1 MAKVLLVDDD
11 RELTSMLIEYLM
23 QEGLQA
29 DAVHNG
35 EDGVHKALSGAYDIV
50 VLDVMMPRLSGIEAL
65 RRIRSESNLPV
76 LMLTARGDNVDKIV
90 GLDLGAD
97 DYVAKP
103 CTPGEIVARLRAIL
117 RRTETHDKTKADEK
131 IQIGALMLS
140 PGDRTVTYFD
150 KAILLTG
157 TEFCILEVLARNA
170 GHLINKQD
178 LSKKALGVPLT
189 PYDRRLDVHISSIR
203 QKLGSRPDGKAWI
216 QTVRGI
222 GYQMVS
228 E

>member
-1 MAKVLLVDDD
+1 
-11 RELTSMLIEYLM
+11 
-23 QEGLQA
+23 
-29 DAVHNG
+29 
-35 EDGVHKALSGAYDIV
+35 
-50 VLDVMMPRLSGIEAL
+50 MMPRLSGIEAL
-65 RRIRSESNLPV
+65 RRIRSESSLPV

-117 RRTETHDKTKADEK
+117 RRTETREKAKADEK
-131 IQIGALMLS
+131 IQIGALVLS
-140 PGDRTVTYFD
+140 PGERTVKYLD
-150 KAILLTG
+150 KAVELTG

-170 GHLINKQD
+170 GRLINKQD
-178 LSKKALGVPLT
+178 LSKKALGAPLT

-203 QKLGSRPDGKAWI
+203 QKLGSRPDGAPWI

>member
-11 RELTSMLIEYLM
+11 RELTSMLVEYLS

-35 EDGVHKALSGAYDIV
+35 EDGVNKALSGAYDIV

-65 RRIRSESNLPV
+65 RRIRSESSLPV

-117 RRTETHDKTKADEK
+117 RRTETREKAKADEK
-131 IQIGALMLS
+131 IQIGALVLS
-140 PGDRTVTYFD
+140 PGERTVKYLD
-150 KAILLTG
+150 KAVELTG

-170 GHLINKQD
+170 GRLINKQD
-178 LSKKALGVPLT
+178 LSKKALGAPLT

-203 QKLGSRPDGKAWI
+203 QKLGSRPDGAPWI

>member
-11 RELTSMLIEYLM
+11 RELTSMLVEYLT

-35 EDGVHKALSGAYDIV
+35 EEGVNKALSGAYDIV

-65 RRIRSESNLPV
+65 RRIRSESGLPV

-117 RRTETHDKTKADEK
+117 RRTETREKARADEK
-131 IQIGALMLS
+131 IQIGGLVLS
-140 PGDRTVTYFD
+140 PGERTVKYLD
-150 KAILLTG
+150 KAIDLTG
-157 TEFCILEVLARNA
+157 TEFCILEALARNA
-170 GHLINKQD
+170 GRLINKQD
-178 LSKKALGVPLT
+178 LSKKALGVSLT

-203 QKLGSRPDGKAWI
+203 QKLGARPDGAPWI